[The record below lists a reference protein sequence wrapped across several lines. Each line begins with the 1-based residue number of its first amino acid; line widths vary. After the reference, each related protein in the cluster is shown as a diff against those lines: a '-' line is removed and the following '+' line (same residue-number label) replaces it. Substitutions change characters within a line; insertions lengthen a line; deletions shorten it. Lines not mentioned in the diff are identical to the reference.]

1 MSDTNEA
8 NYKHALDLKIG
19 GMTCEKCVENVQNA
33 INSVDAGN
41 VWARVDLGSKTAH
54 ILSKNALDQAS
65 VEEAVEA
72 AGYFVSSR

>member
-1 MSDTNEA
+1 MSDNDDA

-19 GMTCEKCVENVQNA
+19 GRPARSVENVQNA
-33 INSVDAGN
+33 INSVDAGQC
-41 VWARVDLGSKTAH
+41 VGSCRFGSKTAH

-72 AGYFVSSR
+72 AGYFVSRR